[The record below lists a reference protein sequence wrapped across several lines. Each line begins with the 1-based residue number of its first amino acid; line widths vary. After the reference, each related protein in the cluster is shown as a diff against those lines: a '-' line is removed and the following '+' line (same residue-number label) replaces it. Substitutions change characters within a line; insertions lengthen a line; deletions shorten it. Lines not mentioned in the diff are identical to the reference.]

1 MQIGIDKIGFST
13 SSLYLD
19 LVELAEARGV
29 DPNKYLIGIGQAKQ
43 AVIAPTQDIV
53 TMGAS
58 AAAQILTETEKAKIT
73 TVIVA
78 TESGID
84 NSKASAIYVK
94 TLLGLDD
101 FVRTIEFKEA
111 CYAGT
116 AAIQAAKGLVSA
128 NPDEQVLVIAADIAR
143 YGLNTPGEVTQGG
156 GAVAMLVKANPRI
169 LTIENPSVPITRDV
183 MDFWRPLG
191 ATEAIVDGKYSTN
204 VYIEMFLDAFKRY
217 QQLTNDQLTD
227 FTALAFHLPFT
238 KMGKKALEALLGED
252 HSAIAIAEQLRAQL
266 TASQQLNREVGNLYT
281 GSLYLSLISLLA
293 NGNVK
298 AGDKLGL
305 FSYGSGAEGE
315 FYPVKLQPGFENAF
329 SSQQIEANLANRT
342 KVSVTEYESIF
353 NSQLGMNTADISLN
367 IDADPN
373 QFVLAGIQDQKR
385 IYQIQSN

>member
-252 HSAIAIAEQLRAQL
+252 HSAIAEQLRAQL

-293 NGNVK
+293 NGDVK

-315 FYPVKLQPGFENAF
+315 FYPVKLQPGFEKAF
-329 SSQQIEANLANRT
+329 SSQQIEANLAKRT

-367 IDADPN
+367 LDTDPN
-373 QFVLAGIQDQKR
+373 QFVLASIQDQKR